1 MIRYG
6 ASKTRFLPAVKQI
19 ANVAALPGIVG
30 HSIAMPDVHSGYSSN
45 LLSDAVMSEHLLGF
59 LAVLD
64 DTSREATGKASKAYQ
79 KC

>member
-30 HSIAMPDVHSGYSSN
+30 HSIAMPDVHSGYAAS
-45 LLSDAVMSEHLLGF
+45 LLPEAIASELLTG
-59 LAVLD
+59 LLPLLH
-64 DTSREATGKASKAYQ
+64 DTGTEINGEVIKKHHF
-79 KC
+79 